1 MEREMIHIDETI
13 CDGCGQCIPACHEG
27 ALQIIDGK
35 ARLVSD
41 LLCDGL
47 GACLGHCPQGA
58 ITIEKREA
66 EPYDE
71 IQVMQNTIPK
81 GKNTVIAH
89 LKHLKDHHET
99 VFLKEGLEYLQSNK
113 ESLPFNFMDVIKE
126 LNGIHKAVH
135 TACST
140 NSCPG
145 SAERALKP
153 TANKTFSPVAAP
165 THSTASELRQ
175 WPVQMHLINPSS
187 SMFKGSDLVLAADCA
202 GFAMADFHQRI
213 LKGKT
218 LAIACPKLDHDQ
230 DTYLN
235 KLVQLIDTAKI
246 NTLTVV
252 IMEVPCCSGLLQLA
266 KNARLQSQRKIPLKM
281 IRVSAEGNI
290 LNDEWL

>member
-1 MEREMIHIDETI
+1 MEREMIHIDETL

-47 GACLGHCPQGA
+47 GACLGHCPKGA

-89 LKHLKDHHET
+89 LKHLKEHHET
-99 VFLKEGLEYLQSNK
+99 GFLKEGLEYLQSNK

-126 LNGIHKAVH
+126 LNGIHKQEQ

-145 SAERALKP
+145 SAERVLKP
-153 TANKTFSPVAAP
+153 ETSHAFNPVMTP
-165 THSTASELRQ
+165 SHSQTSELRQ
-175 WPVQMHLINPSS
+175 WPVQMHLINPAS
-187 SMFKGSDLVLAADCA
+187 SMFKDSDMVLAADCA
-202 GFAMADFHQRI
+202 GFAMPDFHQRI

-218 LAIACPKLDHDQ
+218 LAIACPKLDHNQ
-230 DTYLN
+230 DTYLS
-235 KLVQLIDTAKI
+235 KLIQLIDTARI
-246 NTLTVV
+246 NTLTVI
-252 IMEVPCCSGLLQLA
+252 IMEVPCCSGLFQLA
-266 KNARLQSQRKIPLKM
+266 KNASLQSQRKIPLKM
-281 IRVSAEGNI
+281 IRISAEGNI

>member
-47 GACLGHCPQGA
+47 GACLGHCPQDA

-99 VFLKEGLEYLQSNK
+99 GFLKEGLEYLQSNK

-126 LNGIHKAVH
+126 LNGIHKPEHAV
-135 TACST
+135 CST
-140 NSCPG
+140 SSCPG
-145 SAERALKP
+145 SAERVLKP
-153 TANKTFSPVAAP
+153 ASPHAFSPVVA
-165 THSTASELRQ
+165 THSQTSELRQ
-175 WPVQMHLINPSS
+175 WPVQMHLINPAS
-187 SMFKGSDLVLAADCA
+187 SMFKNSDMVLAADCA
-202 GFAMADFHQRI
+202 GFAMGDFHQRI

-230 DTYLN
+230 ETYLS
-235 KLVQLIDTAKI
+235 KLIQLIDTARI

-266 KNARLQSQRKIPLKM
+266 KNAKLQSQRKIPLKM

>member
-27 ALQIIDGK
+27 ALQIIDDK

-66 EPYDE
+66 EPYNE
-71 IQVMQNTIPK
+71 TQVMQNTISK

-89 LKHLKDHHET
+89 LKHLKDHHEA

-113 ESLPFNFMDVIKE
+113 ESLPFNFMEVIKE
-126 LNGIHKAVH
+126 LNGVHKPEH

-140 NSCPG
+140 SSCPG
-145 SAERALKP
+145 SAERVLKP
-153 TANKTFSPVAAP
+153 ASPQAFSPVVA
-165 THSTASELRQ
+165 THSQASELRQ

-187 SMFKGSDLVLAADCA
+187 SMFKNSDMVLAADCA
-202 GFAMADFHQRI
+202 GFAMPDFHQRI
-213 LKGKT
+213 LKGKM

-235 KLVQLIDTAKI
+235 KLIQLIDTARI
-246 NTLTVV
+246 NTLTVI
-252 IMEVPCCSGLLQLA
+252 IMEVPCCSGLLQLS
-266 KNARLQSQRKIPLKM
+266 KNAKLQSQRKIPLKM